1 MENDKRFEKFVID
14 PKFRRIPKS
23 ERKVKIDK
31 RFKNMF
37 KEGKFKVKYTVDKR
51 GRPVNTTST
60 EDLKRYYELSSD
72 SESSDSDAELSS
84 DISVGKYV
92 RVPKQT
98 EVSTGDVEA
107 IGLDAREQGN
117 KSDKISKRLKNLA
130 VDYARGESTLCS
142 ESSSDDESQ
151 SEDDGEQ
158 DVIEHPWGELD
169 QDAEHT
175 AEATCRLA
183 VCNMDWDRM
192 RAVDLMVLL
201 NSFLPSDGL
210 ILSVTIYP
218 SEFGLQRMKEE
229 EVTTLCFIFR
239 AYLFALLLL

>member
-1 MENDKRFEKFVID
+1 MENDKRFAKFVID

-37 KEGKFKVKYTVDKR
+37 NEGKFKAKYTVDKR

-60 EDLKRYYELSSD
+60 EDLKRYYELSSEA
-72 SESSDSDAELSS
+72 ESSDSDAEPSP
-84 DISVGKYV
+84 DTNVGKFV
-92 RVPKQT
+92 RLPKQT
-98 EVSTGDVEA
+98 EVPTVDVEP
-107 IGLDAREQGN
+107 REQGS
-117 KSDKISKRLKNLA
+117 KSDKINKRLKNLA

-142 ESSSDDESQ
+142 DSSSDDESQ
-151 SEDDGEQ
+151 SEDDSEEEG
-158 DVIEHPWGELD
+158 IEHPWGELD

-175 AEATCRLA
+175 VDVTCRLA

-201 NSFLPSDGL
+201 NSFLPTDGL
-210 ILSVTIYP
+210 IVSVTIYP
-218 SEFGLQRMKEE
+218 SEFGVQRMKEE
-229 EVTTLCFIFR
+229 EVTT
-239 AYLFALLLL
+239 

>member
-1 MENDKRFEKFVID
+1 MENDKRFAKFVMD

-60 EDLKRYYELSSD
+60 EDLKRYYELSSEA
-72 SESSDSDAELSS
+72 ESSDSDTEPPS
-84 DISVGKYV
+84 DANVGKFV
-92 RVPKQT
+92 RLPKQT
-98 EVSTGDVEA
+98 DVP
-107 IGLDAREQGN
+107 DVDHTEQGS
-117 KSDKISKRLKNLA
+117 KSDRISKRLKNLA

-151 SEDDGEQ
+151 SEDDGEEE
-158 DVIEHPWGELD
+158 VIEHPWGELD

-175 AEATCRLA
+175 ADVTCRLA

-201 NSFLPSDGL
+201 NSFLPTDGL
-210 ILSVTIYP
+210 IASVTIYP

-229 EVTTLCFIFR
+229 EVIENVLSLGKQEKEDFFTLFF
-239 AYLFALLLL
+239 